1 MYSQNCEYLKV
12 HCRRTWKDCKALTY
26 SQQHQL
32 GSDTHPYP
40 THTLVHVYNSCFRF
54 LNVLQILL
62 LFFIDI
68 QILLISTH
76 VSIYTVMS
84 SQIYPRCEP
93 RKIALRKT
101 EECLQLT
108 WSYLG
113 RQPKW
118 LLLEITKVENR
129 RLLTWKR
136 PLVPPPLFSSGLV
149 IGLEASALAHVLYF
163 CGRQGS
169 LTFWESV
176 PLRTTRAAV
185 GGVVRASHPSD
196 PHRVTWEL
204 SAPCEAGLSW
214 RIHGPEQHP
223 DQAPLLTTT
232 ETLAESS
239 NSVSLSLLI
248 RKMEVEI
255 KFRLPWLFQLNKIT
269 FIERQHGVG
278 IQ

>member
-1 MYSQNCEYLKV
+1 MYSQKCEYLKV

-185 GGVVRASHPSD
+185 RCQGFPSQRPSPRRLRALGSVRSWALVENTWTWTTSRPGSTSHYYWNLGRVV
-196 PHRVTWEL
+196 
-204 SAPCEAGLSW
+204 
-214 RIHGPEQHP
+214 
-223 DQAPLLTTT
+223 
-232 ETLAESS
+232 
-239 NSVSLSLLI
+239 
-248 RKMEVEI
+248 
-255 KFRLPWLFQLNKIT
+255 
-269 FIERQHGVG
+269 
-278 IQ
+278 